1 MFDLH
6 RHTEFS
12 LFDGHGKAENLAK
25 VAKQNGLTALGIS
38 DHGTVS
44 GLIQHYF
51 ACKDEGIKP
60 ILGCECYYQKE
71 FDQDA
76 KSYHLCL
83 FAKNV
88 QGYRNLNKIVT
99 IANKDSFYY
108 HARVTWD
115 LLEQY
120 HEGLICSTACI
131 ASIFDQRIAN

>member
-25 VAKQNGLTALGIS
+25 VAKENGLTALGIS

-60 ILGCECYYQKE
+60 ILGCECYYQRWALYCSCE
-71 FDQDA
+71 QFCFD
-76 KSYHLCL
+76 
-83 FAKNV
+83 
-88 QGYRNLNKIVT
+88 R
-99 IANKDSFYY
+99 
-108 HARVTWD
+108 
-115 LLEQY
+115 
-120 HEGLICSTACI
+120 
-131 ASIFDQRIAN
+131 

>member
-115 LLEQY
+115 LLEKY

-131 ASIFDQRIAN
+131 ASIFD